1 MTQETQNRKAD
12 HLRICLEEDIECRQ
26 NTNGLEK
33 YHFQHCCLPEIDLKD
48 IDLATTFLGKKL
60 GAPLLVSSM
69 TGGTELAKLVNDRL
83 AEVAETYQLAMGV
96 GSGRV
101 ILENPEVIPSFA
113 VRAIAPT
120 IPLFANIGAVQL
132 NYGYGVDQ
140 CRKLVDILEADALI
154 LHINPLQEC
163 IQPRGDTNFR
173 SLLEKI
179 SQLAA
184 KLPVP
189 IIAKEVGN
197 GISGV
202 MAVKL
207 IEAGIAA
214 IDVAGAGGTSWAK
227 VEGERAEN
235 PLQARLGETFRD
247 WGIPTAECVVQIRTL
262 FPYNTQNTAIP
273 IIASGGLR
281 NGLEV
286 AKAIALGADLAGL
299 ALPFLK
305 AATESTQATQDLVE
319 VLLAEL
325 RTTLFCTGNANL
337 AQLQQFGIQK
347 NLPEKWR

>member
-12 HLRICLEEDIECRQ
+12 HLRICLEEDIECHY

-33 YHFQHCCLPEIDLKD
+33 YHFQHCCLPEIDLGD
-48 IDLATTFLGKKL
+48 VDLTTTFLGKKL

-120 IPLFANIGAVQL
+120 ILLFANIGAVQL

-173 SLLEKI
+173 GLLEKI

-207 IEAGIAA
+207 VEAGIAA

-262 FPYNTQNTAIP
+262 FPCTTQNTAIP

-305 AATESTQATQDLVE
+305 AATESTQAIEDLVK
-319 VLLAEL
+319 VLMAEL
-325 RTTLFCTGNANL
+325 KTTMFCTGNANL

>member
-33 YHFQHCCLPEIDLKD
+33 YHFQHCCLPEIDLGD
-48 IDLATTFLGKKL
+48 VDLTTTFLGKKL

-173 SLLEKI
+173 GLLEKI

-262 FPYNTQNTAIP
+262 FPCNTQNTAIP

-305 AATESTQATQDLVE
+305 VATESTQATQDLVE

>member
-12 HLRICLEEDIECRQ
+12 HLRICLEEDIECRH
-26 NTNGLEK
+26 NTNGLEA
-33 YHFQHCCLPEIDLKD
+33 YHFQHSCLPELDLKD
-48 IDLATTFLGKKL
+48 IDLTTTFLGKKL

-69 TGGTELAKLVNDRL
+69 TGGTELAKLVNYRL

-113 VRAIAPT
+113 VRAIAPN

-132 NYGYGVDQ
+132 NYGYGVEQ

-173 SLLEKI
+173 GLLDKI
-179 SQLAA
+179 SQLAT

-197 GISGV
+197 GISG
-202 MAVKL
+202 AIAAKL
-207 IEAGIAA
+207 VEAGIAA

-247 WGIPTAECVVQIRTL
+247 WGIPTSECVVQVRAAA
-262 FPYNTQNTAIP
+262 PDIP
-273 IIASGGLR
+273 LIASGGLR

-305 AATESTQATQDLVE
+305 AATESTQTTQDLVE

-325 RTTLFCTGNANL
+325 RTTLFCTSNLNL
-337 AQLQQFGIQK
+337 AQLQQNSKMERTRIYDK
-347 NLPEKWR
+347 D

>member
-1 MTQETQNRKAD
+1 MTLETQNRKAD
-12 HLRICLEEDIECRQ
+12 HLRICLEEDIEFHK
-26 NTNGLEK
+26 NTHGLEK
-33 YHFQHCCLPEIDLKD
+33 YHFTHCCLPELDLGEIDLT
-48 IDLATTFLGKKL
+48 TTFLGKKL
-60 GAPLLVSSM
+60 RSPLLVSSM
-69 TGGTELAKLVNDRL
+69 TGGTELAKVVNYRL
-83 AEVAETYQLAMGV
+83 AEVAESYQLAMGV

-101 ILENPEVIPSFA
+101 ILENPEVIPTFA

-120 IPLFANIGAVQL
+120 IPLFANMGAVQL

-163 IQPRGDTNFR
+163 IQPRGDVNFR
-173 SLLEKI
+173 GLLEKI
-179 SQLAA
+179 AQLAA

-202 MAVKL
+202 MAAQL
-207 IEAGIAA
+207 IAAGVGA

-235 PLQARLGETFRD
+235 SLQARLGETFRD
-247 WGIPTAECVVQIRTL
+247 WGIPTAECLVQVRAVDA
-262 FPYNTQNTAIP
+262 AIP
-273 IIASGGLR
+273 LIASGGLR

-305 AATESTQATQDLVE
+305 VATESTQAIEDLVE

-325 RTTLFCTGNANL
+325 RTTMFCTGSANL
-337 AQLQQFGIQK
+337 FQLRRSAMKHGNRNSEI
-347 NLPEKWR
+347 LR